1 MNRLIPLLLTAFA
14 CTAQAQQDYGY
25 GGQSQ
30 GYEEP
35 LAAPSTI
42 PGQRSSSGTRVP
54 QVQPAP
60 NTPLPRQGQTQ
71 HGGIQWGSSST
82 PSYGGTTGGDYSPY
96 GAAAG
101 STAYD
106 PYPSSSTPYGGYGS
120 DSPYG
125 DADEPPPQPLDDGLR

>member
-14 CTAQAQQDYGY
+14 CAAQAQQDYY

-30 GYEEP
+30 GYEQP

-42 PGQRSSSGTRVP
+42 PGQRSSGVRVP

-71 HGGIQWGSSST
+71 QGGIQWGSSTSV
-82 PSYGGTTGGDYSPY
+82 YGSSSDGYSPY
-96 GAAAG
+96 DATAG
-101 STAYD
+101 YD

-125 DADEPPPQPLDDGLR
+125 DADEPPPQSLDDGLR